1 MDIHGP
7 TSGMRPSIV
16 FWRKPPV
23 FAQKRWTQKC
33 LHIPTTRAANFLQ
46 FYEAARLPTFGTWVE
61 LWELWLH
68 TNTDKYMY
76 STLIFNYSIAILLAT
91 LLAANP
97 PLSQSTCLP
106 SKWQQSQKI
115 DMSIHKNTFYL
126 LPKTY
131 DLAMLFSSMTTATG
145 AFHSRR
151 ILQQVQPSPQP
162 VQFFLRSWVLVH
174 LDLVDHS
181 PHFPG
186 NLDCYVGLE
195 RMALQQL
202 VSASCYFASSWRP
215 WAAVKRTFFPY
226 SQQIQYF

>member
-23 FAQKRWTQKC
+23 FAQKRRTQKC

-46 FYEAARLPTFGTWVE
+46 FYEATRLLTFGTWVE

-76 STLIFNYSIAILLAT
+76 STLIFNYSIAVLWAALLASN
-91 LLAANP
+91 L

-106 SKWQQSQKI
+106 SKRQQSQKI
-115 DMSIHKNTFYL
+115 DMSIHKSIFYS

-131 DLAMLFSSMTTATG
+131 GVGKPASMPLNASFFTRLSGILPFATNHKSLLCSFWLLG
-145 AFHSRR
+145 
-151 ILQQVQPSPQP
+151 P
-162 VQFFLRSWVLVH
+162 
-174 LDLVDHS
+174 
-181 PHFPG
+181 
-186 NLDCYVGLE
+186 
-195 RMALQQL
+195 
-202 VSASCYFASSWRP
+202 
-215 WAAVKRTFFPY
+215 
-226 SQQIQYF
+226 